1 MTEATARAAEPTAE
15 VLPAAEVAAI
25 RQHLARLIAN
35 VEGVLHGKREA
46 VELAVIALLAGGHVL
61 IEDVPGVGKTLLARA
76 LARSIDGSFRR
87 LQFTPDL
94 LPSDVLGTSIYEADE
109 RRFVFHPGPI
119 FAHVVLADEINRTSP
134 RAQSAL
140 LEAMNEAQVSIDGET
155 HALPQP
161 FLVLATQNPI
171 EYAGTYPLPEAQLDR
186 FLLRLSIGYPDRVA
200 EKRML
205 ELRRGGDPHEDLRPV
220 CHAADIARWQ
230 ARVPEVAVTE
240 ALVDYLLDL
249 VAATRGD
256 ARFALGVSPRGT
268 LALYRAAQARAL
280 LDGRAYC
287 VPDDLKALV
296 GPCWTHRVLPQGVEP
311 GEEAERLAGQLLREI
326 LARVEVPL

>member
-1 MTEATARAAEPTAE
+1 VTEAIARAQPSSAEP
-15 VLPAAEVAAI
+15 LSAAEVAVLRGQI
-25 RQHLARLIAN
+25 TRLVEN
-35 VEGVLHGKREA
+35 VERVLHGKREA

-76 LARSIDGSFRR
+76 LAKSIDGSFRR
-87 LQFTPDL
+87 VQFTPDL
-94 LPSDVLGTSIYEADE
+94 LPSDVLGTSIYEVED

-155 HALPQP
+155 HALPHP

-171 EYAGTYPLPEAQLDR
+171 EYEGTYPLPEAQLDR
-186 FLLRLSIGYPDRVA
+186 FLLRLSLGYPEREA
-200 EKRML
+200 ERRML
-205 ELRRGGDPHEDLRPV
+205 AERRGRDPQQELRAV
-220 CHAADIARWQ
+220 CHAEDVARWQ
-230 ARVPEVAVTE
+230 ARVPHVAMAD

-249 VAATRGD
+249 VAATRSEQ
-256 ARFALGVSPRGT
+256 RFALGVSPRGT

-280 LDGRAYC
+280 LDGRGYC
-287 VPDDLKALV
+287 VPDDLKGLV
-296 GPCWTHRVLPQGVEP
+296 AACWTHRVLPQGVEP
-311 GEEAERLAGQLLREI
+311 GEEAVRLSTQLLREL
-326 LARVEVPL
+326 LARIAVPL